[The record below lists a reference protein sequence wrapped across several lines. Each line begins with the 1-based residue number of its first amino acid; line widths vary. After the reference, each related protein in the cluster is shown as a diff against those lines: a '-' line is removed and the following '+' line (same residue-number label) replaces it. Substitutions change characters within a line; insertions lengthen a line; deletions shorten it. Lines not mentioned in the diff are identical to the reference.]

1 MKSVLL
7 ITWAN
12 IKRRKVQTLLVG
24 ICIALAALLFS
35 TVIGMSIGMQR
46 PFDNLFE
53 KLKASHI
60 VLDFDIHVHDPQEIT
75 EWFNAQEEVV
85 SVGVPKSRRYMRQ
98 FPQFKGEELVN
109 SAYLTEFHG
118 NDLENDRLDILQG
131 SESRFPLPGEIWVPN
146 NWLKGADITI
156 GDTIMVPTSNGLFP
170 LTVAAIAID
179 PHHSNGLINPE
190 PAWVGPGTL
199 SMLFPV
205 KDLTRVVMGIRLTD
219 PEVTEA
225 VWKKFNEEYSYRG
238 FSRLYKEYKSFFQI
252 LYQITGGILLI
263 FVIFGIIVTLIVTSS
278 VVSSS
283 IRTDYKMIGMLKTQG
298 FTKRNMISVYV
309 IQFMLITCLAVPIG
323 LIGGYFT
330 TLLVFKSL
338 ITAIGSVN
346 FDIGLLAP
354 SIWTF
359 FAFLIAILLIS
370 YRSAIG
376 ATHIQP
382 VTAIRNNGPPQ
393 KSYGNSKFGLF
404 KLGPRS
410 NVVSFLSMRFLRSN
424 IMRAVLL
431 FVGLSFVIFVQML
444 YVNGSSSLSGLNS
457 NRPAW
462 GFNYCDV
469 GVRQS
474 GPQLPNQQDFF
485 KEDMED
491 DERVKEVVK
500 IGGYT
505 ATLPA
510 TETRAP
516 KPIEGTIYDDE
527 LEKVGHIVVEGR
539 HPVFE
544 DELSLGLTSQ
554 KSLGVEIGDSIG
566 LYMEGQL
573 VHYTITGIYQSLNNL
588 SEGFFMRLEGI
599 QEVNPLYELR
609 GYQIKLKKG
618 EDHQAFAD
626 DLIKTYGSAYDV
638 FIISE
643 RLGNLENIL
652 NGVKDLLT
660 LISALFLGI
669 LFVTVFNDTVL
680 SIKET
685 QRNIGIFKAIGMTPF
700 QLQMALI
707 IRAIIIAVIALAIAV
722 PLSLYIIPVALGK
735 FTVFAGLATFPYLFD
750 ATGSLLVIPFILVL
764 TIITVWLASRR
775 LLKIRPR
782 ILVRE

>member
-1 MKSVLL
+1 
-7 ITWAN
+7 
-12 IKRRKVQTLLVG
+12 
-24 ICIALAALLFS
+24 
-35 TVIGMSIGMQR
+35 
-46 PFDNLFE
+46 
-53 KLKASHI
+53 
-60 VLDFDIHVHDPQEIT
+60 
-75 EWFNAQEEVV
+75 
-85 SVGVPKSRRYMRQ
+85 
-98 FPQFKGEELVN
+98 
-109 SAYLTEFHG
+109 
-118 NDLENDRLDILQG
+118 
-131 SESRFPLPGEIWVPN
+131 
-146 NWLKGADITI
+146 
-156 GDTIMVPTSNGLFP
+156 
-170 LTVAAIAID
+170 
-179 PHHSNGLINPE
+179 
-190 PAWVGPGTL
+190 
-199 SMLFPV
+199 
-205 KDLTRVVMGIRLTD
+205 
-219 PEVTEA
+219 
-225 VWKKFNEEYSYRG
+225 
-238 FSRLYKEYKSFFQI
+238 
-252 LYQITGGILLI
+252 
-263 FVIFGIIVTLIVTSS
+263 
-278 VVSSS
+278 
-283 IRTDYKMIGMLKTQG
+283 
-298 FTKRNMISVYV
+298 
-309 IQFMLITCLAVPIG
+309 
-323 LIGGYFT
+323 
-330 TLLVFKSL
+330 
-338 ITAIGSVN
+338 
-346 FDIGLLAP
+346 
-354 SIWTF
+354 
-359 FAFLIAILLIS
+359 
-370 YRSAIG
+370 
-376 ATHIQP
+376 
-382 VTAIRNNGPPQ
+382 
-393 KSYGNSKFGLF
+393 
-404 KLGPRS
+404 
-410 NVVSFLSMRFLRSN
+410 
-424 IMRAVLL
+424 
-431 FVGLSFVIFVQML
+431 
-444 YVNGSSSLSGLNS
+444 
-457 NRPAW
+457 
-462 GFNYCDV
+462 
-469 GVRQS
+469 
-474 GPQLPNQQDFF
+474 
-485 KEDMED
+485 MED

-638 FIISE
+638 LIISE